1 MEQAGKTENQFTNVF
16 IKNLGENVTD
26 DELRKLFEPFGTISS
41 MVLARDANDPTK
53 SRGYGFVCFSE
64 PQSAKNAVNELN
76 GKVRQL
82 RLIDFV

>member
-1 MEQAGKTENQFTNVF
+1 MEQAGKSENQFNNVF

-26 DELRKLFEPFGTISS
+26 DELRKLFEPFGNISS
-41 MVLARDANDPTK
+41 MVLARDANDQTK

-82 RLIDFV
+82 CLIDLV